1 MRIGRDHQAGARV
14 TLAVGESES
23 GLLPGSSPDVNHV
36 KAAKHNPIAA
46 FGALNDNAGGGGIQH
61 TKPVGAPPIG
71 SAASSLEAN
80 AGCTLWG
87 CSRGASGGKQMK
99 AVRFHQHGGPDVLKY
114 EDAPDPKIQANEVL
128 VKIKTC
134 ALNHV
139 DLWLRVGVA
148 AWKLPMPHIVG
159 SDISGEVGEIGALV
173 TRVRPGDRVLLSPGI
188 SCGQCEACFKG
199 LDSAC
204 RSYTLFGVAVDGG
217 YAEYVKSPE
226 VNVIPIPGDLS
237 FDEAAAVPLV
247 FVTAWHMLMTRAQLK
262 PGEDV
267 LVIGAGSGVGSAAIQ
282 LAKLMQ
288 ARVIAV
294 AGSDEKLE
302 KARALGADAVI
313 NRKKQ
318 SITEEVKRLT
328 NKRGVDVV
336 FEHVGAAVWD
346 ACFDSLATYGRLVT
360 CGTTS
365 GPLVTLNL
373 QALYGRQRTILGSF
387 MGGKGEL
394 MEALRF
400 IGQRKLKA
408 VIDSAFPLREAAAA
422 QQKME
427 SGDFFGK
434 ILLHP

>member
-1 MRIGRDHQAGARV
+1 
-14 TLAVGESES
+14 
-23 GLLPGSSPDVNHV
+23 
-36 KAAKHNPIAA
+36 
-46 FGALNDNAGGGGIQH
+46 
-61 TKPVGAPPIG
+61 
-71 SAASSLEAN
+71 
-80 AGCTLWG
+80 
-87 CSRGASGGKQMK
+87 MK
-99 AVRFHQHGGPDVLKY
+99 AVRFHQHGGLDVLKY
-114 EDAPDPKIQANEVL
+114 EEAPNPQIQTNEVL
-128 VKIKTC
+128 VKVRTC
-134 ALNHV
+134 ALNHL

-148 AWKLPMPHIVG
+148 TWKLAMPHIAG
-159 SDISGEVGEIGALV
+159 SDISGEVVEIGAGV
-173 TRVRPGDRVLLSPGI
+173 TRLRPGDRVLLSPGI
-188 SCGQCEACFKG
+188 SCGQCEECFKG
-199 LDSAC
+199 RDSAC
-204 RSYTLFGVAVDGG
+204 RGYTLFGVGVDGG

-262 PGEDV
+262 PGEDL

-282 LAKLMQ
+282 LAKLIE

-294 AGSDEKLE
+294 AASDEKLE

-313 NRKKQ
+313 NRRTQ
-318 SITEEVKRLT
+318 SIADEVKRLT
-328 NKRGVDVV
+328 DKRGVDVV
-336 FEHVGAAVWD
+336 FDHVGVAVWE

-373 QALYGRQRTILGSF
+373 QALFGRQRAILGSF

-394 MEALRF
+394 MEALKF

-422 QQKME
+422 QRKME
-427 SGDFFGK
+427 SGEFFGK